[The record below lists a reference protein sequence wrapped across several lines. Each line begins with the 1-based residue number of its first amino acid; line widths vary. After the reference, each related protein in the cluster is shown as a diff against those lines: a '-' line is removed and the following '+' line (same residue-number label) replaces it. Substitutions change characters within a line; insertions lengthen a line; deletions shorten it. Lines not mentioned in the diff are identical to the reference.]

1 MLIIRDILTAKPGQ
15 ASKLAK
21 LMKEVMGDDPKF
33 KGRILTDMVANYN
46 TVVIEAEVESLTEWE
61 SWMKEYMEKPPEGTA
76 EKMSHYT
83 EMYLTGKREVYRV
96 W

>member
-21 LMKEVMGDDPKF
+21 LMKEVMGADPKF

-61 SWMKEYMEKPPEGTA
+61 KWMEEYMQKPPAGTA
-76 EKMSHYT
+76 EKMSGYT
-83 EMYLTGKREVYRV
+83 DMYLTGKREVYRV

>member
-21 LMKEVMGDDPKF
+21 LMKEVMGMDPNF
-33 KGRILTDMVANYN
+33 KGRILTDLVASYN
-46 TVVIEAEVESLTEWE
+46 TVVIEAEVESLAAWE
-61 SWMKEYMEKPPEGTA
+61 KQWEEMMKNPPPGS
-76 EKMSHYT
+76 EKMSGYT
-83 EMYLTGKREVYRV
+83 DMYLTGAREIYRV